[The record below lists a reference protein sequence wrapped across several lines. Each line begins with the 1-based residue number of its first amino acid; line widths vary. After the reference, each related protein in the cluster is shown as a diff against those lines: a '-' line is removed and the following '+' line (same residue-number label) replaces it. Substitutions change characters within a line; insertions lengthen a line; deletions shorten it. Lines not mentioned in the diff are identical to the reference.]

1 MGEYFFHS
9 NTGALGFLTAVTQP
23 TPEDLRKEIR
33 KTRQLTKKPF
43 GVNISFLPAAA
54 PPDYDAY
61 IKVIIEEGIKVVET
75 AGNNPG
81 KYIKMFKDGGC
92 VVIHKCVN
100 VRHAN
105 TAVRYGADIISM
117 DGYECAGHPVRLL
130 GSVCYDLKIHTEI
143 GLNFCLIRCVYIWNG
158 YCDLTMNFTGNG

>member
-1 MGEYFFHS
+1 MCEYFFRS

-130 GSVCYDLKIHTEI
+130 FSL
-143 GLNFCLIRCVYIWNG
+143 L
-158 YCDLTMNFTGNG
+158 

>member
-1 MGEYFFHS
+1 MKADGANRFEVGAICIKILELRNHLNVLYLYS

-23 TPEDLRKEIR
+23 SPEDLRKEIR
-33 KTRQLTKKPF
+33 KTRELTDKPF

-54 PPDYDAY
+54 PPDYAAY

-92 VVIHKCVN
+92 IVIHKCVN

-117 DGYECAGHPVRLL
+117 DGYECAGHPVRGGVLP
-130 GSVCYDLKIHTEI
+130 
-143 GLNFCLIRCVYIWNG
+143 F
-158 YCDLTMNFTGNG
+158 

>member
-1 MGEYFFHS
+1 MSSIGLCLGSPKNEFS

-23 TPEDLRKEIR
+23 TPEDLRQEIR
-33 KTRQLTKKPF
+33 KTRQLTEKPF

-61 IKVIIEEGIKVVET
+61 IKVILEEKITVVET

-81 KYIKMFKDGGC
+81 KYIKMLKDGGC
-92 VVIHKCVN
+92 IVIHKCVT

-105 TAVRYGADIISM
+105 TAVRYIV
-117 DGYECAGHPVRLL
+117 HVVLKRL
-130 GSVCYDLKIHTEI
+130 S
-143 GLNFCLIRCVYIWNG
+143 
-158 YCDLTMNFTGNG
+158 LTTLS